1 MTRPALW
8 MCPAGSMPSPT
19 LQRELEALGW
29 RLQPAT
35 SGDWQ
40 RRVPTLLL
48 AADETEELAALDE
61 APPWV
66 EVLRSVPSPEVTAAR
81 LLRRLAAA
89 DLAERS
95 HRDGLTGLF
104 GRAALSHLWPGWLS
118 EHGDQG
124 VLALAVLDLDRF
136 KLINERFGHA
146 AGDAVLAAVGELL
159 RAHLAERDLA
169 FRHGG
174 EEFVWLLAR
183 TDDTVLRQEID
194 DFMVALRTRD
204 FPELGGERVTTSMGL
219 TWLQADDAMVAAI
232 RRADDALYRAKASGR
247 DVVVIDESHRPGGVD
262 PEAELRRFMDV
273 TQVYSERLT
282 QMVNALG
289 RRLLQGAR
297 REALEDRLTGVANR
311 RYFDERLARECEQ
324 AAQHGRPLSLLFI
337 DLDDFGAINR
347 QHGYACGDDV
357 LQRFVMLAA
366 AGIRLTDWLAR
377 WGGEEFCVVM
387 PATAPEVAAEVAERL
402 RQSVAGATLT
412 APDDQ
417 RIRLTCSIGVADFR
431 PATDEPPALAE
442 RAGAAARRAKT
453 AGKNKVVV
461 DGAG

>member
-1 MTRPALW
+1 
-8 MCPAGSMPSPT
+8 MCPAGRMPSPT
-19 LQRELEALGW
+19 LQRELEELGW
-29 RLQPAT
+29 RLQTAT
-35 SGDWQ
+35 PGDWQ
-40 RRVPTLLL
+40 GLVPAVLLVDTE
-48 AADETEELAALDE
+48 ADELAALDE

-66 EVLRSVPSPEVTAAR
+66 EVLRSVPSAEVIAAR
-81 LLRRLAAA
+81 LLRRLSAV
-89 DLAERS
+89 DLAERA

-104 GRAALSHLWPGWLS
+104 SRAAMAQRWPGWLG
-118 EHGDQG
+118 EHGGQG
-124 VLALAVLDLDRF
+124 ALALALLDLDRF
-136 KLINERFGHA
+136 KLINDRFGHS
-146 AGDAVLAAVGELL
+146 AGDAVLVAVGELL
-159 RAHLAERDLA
+159 RARMTERDLA
-169 FRHGG
+169 FRFGG

-194 DFMVALRTRD
+194 DFMSALRAHA
-204 FPELGGERVTTSMGL
+204 FPALGGERVTTSIGL
-219 TWLQADDAMVAAI
+219 TWLQVDDTMPDAI

-247 DVVVIDESHRPGGVD
+247 DVAVIDDSHRPGGVD

-324 AAQHGRPLSLLFI
+324 ARQHGRALALLFI

-347 QHGYACGDDV
+347 QHGYACGDVV
-357 LQRFVMLAA
+357 LQRFVMLAT

-387 PATAPEVAAEVAERL
+387 PDTLPEVAAEVAERL
-402 RQSVAGATLT
+402 RQSVAGSTLES
-412 APDDQ
+412 PDGQ
-417 RIRLTCSIGVADFR
+417 RIRLTCSIGVAAFGAGTE
-431 PATDEPPALAE
+431 PAALAE
-442 RAGAAARRAKT
+442 RAGAAARRAKA